1 MSVRNTSLL
10 FLLILIL
17 LTAAI
22 VVGQETTGTIL
33 GTVKDPTGAVV
44 PNATVVVTN
53 TDKNVVIRTITTS
66 AGGEFVAPLLPI
78 GRYTLKATAAGF
90 GTTVQT
96 DITLNVSD
104 KLTYNLVLK
113 VGVAAEQV
121 TVEAAAM
128 QVEQQSAT
136 ASALMSGT
144 EVREL
149 SLNNRNYEQLV
160 ALQPGVSYG
169 GGDQL
174 YVGVMN
180 PNGDSNSVDFAINGA
195 RENANNWTIDGA
207 DNVDRGSNST
217 LLNYPSVDSIAEFK
231 VLRGMYN
238 AEFGRSMGGQI
249 NVITKSGETAFH
261 GSLYE
266 FFRNDVLNANN
277 FFNKHWDPAEAPWVE
292 RQPLRYNN
300 FGWTL
305 GGPVMIPGKY
315 NTERNKT
322 FFFYSQEFR
331 RIITS
336 ATSSPG
342 VVPDAGMKQG
352 TFLDPVCVQFDA
364 EGACSLTGTS
374 LPASQWDPAAAAY
387 VKDWFSKI
395 SNPQNMEAL
404 TLISPL
410 RNVYNYRQEM
420 VKIDHVFGPRLT
432 ATFRYMNDSIPT
444 EEPTGLWTG
453 LNVPG
458 LATTSTN
465 APGRNYLGRATV
477 TFSPQFLMEAGYAY
491 SYGAIVSRNIGLM
504 ASKNSPN
511 IVNAIRL
518 PYANTL
524 GRVPNVWFD
533 GGEWFGGFG
542 NYDDFNRNHNIFAN
556 FTRVLGHHTLKF
568 GALYNKYNKNENSGG
583 SNNGEFGFTYTGLDA
598 TGVDPEN
605 PDTPNLGR
613 LKFEQS
619 WANFLLGNSLYFT
632 QSSKDTVADV
642 HQNQFE
648 WFVQDE
654 WRARHNLTLTFGL
667 RYSLYRQPTDGHGI
681 LTNFDPK
688 AYDPAKAPEIDPATG
703 LIVPGGNP
711 NYDPLNGII
720 IGGNW
725 SQYGHKSP
733 WGTAIASQTSSN
745 FAPRFGFSWD
755 PFGKGKTAVRGGYG
769 MFFDSPTVG
778 FVEDNAWVNPPFVS
792 SINISNPK
800 FSDPA
805 QSGSVDVSLAPPP
818 LRIGAVDWHLPYT
831 QQWSFDVQ
839 HEIAPDFVLDIG
851 YYGMKGTHLL
861 GGINLNQV
869 RPGVAQAAGLIGPG
883 GEFPNGIPSE
893 DLDLLNA
900 LRPYK
905 GYSYMNAVEPW
916 FSSNYHSLQIAAQK
930 KFKGNSLVNVAYT
943 FSKNLTTSP
952 GDRWN
957 APQDSYNI
965 KANYGPASFDRKQI
979 LTVSFVYQLP
989 FLQAQQGAIGKVL
1002 GGWELSG
1009 IIAYNG
1015 GLPLTV
1021 NSGSNIDRSGQGMIV
1036 NDWNAWQALY
1046 PDMTC
1051 NPNSGAPHKLTAWFN
1066 TNCFSEVPD
1075 GQLRGGNERRG
1086 QIRGPGFGRW
1096 DLSLFK
1102 NIRFTE
1108 RAHLQ
1113 FRAEAFNVW
1122 NHTNFSGVD
1131 TGIGGEQFGQV
1142 TSARDPR
1149 NVQLALKF
1157 IF

>member
-1 MSVRNTSLL
+1 MSTRHKSL
-10 FLLILIL
+10 FILLILL
-17 LTAAI
+17 MAGMA
-22 VVGQETTGTIL
+22 VAQEITGTIL
-33 GTVKDPTGAVV
+33 GTVKDPSGAVV
-44 PNATVVVTN
+44 PNATVTVTN
-53 TDKNVVIRTITTS
+53 TDKNVLLRTVTTS
-66 AGGEFVAPLLPI
+66 ADGEFVAPLLPI
-78 GRYTLKATAAGF
+78 GHYTLTATAPGF
-90 GTTVQT
+90 DTTVQK
-96 DITLNVSD
+96 DITLNVND
-104 KLTYNLVLK
+104 KLTYNLVVR
-113 VGVAAEQV
+113 VGMAETKV
-121 TVEAAAM
+121 TVEASAL

-136 ASALMSGT
+136 ASALIGGT
-144 EVREL
+144 EVRGL

-249 NVITKSGETAFH
+249 NVITKSGDSTFH

-277 FFNKHWDPAEAPWVE
+277 FFNKHWDPAESPWVE

-305 GGPVMIPGKY
+305 GGPIFIPGKY
-315 NTERNKT
+315 NTARNKT

-352 TFLDPVCVQFDA
+352 IFQDPVCVAFDA
-364 EGACSLTGTS
+364 TGACTATGTS
-374 LPASQWDPAAAAY
+374 IPTSQWDPAAAAY
-387 VKDWFSKI
+387 VQDWFSKI
-395 SNPQNMEAL
+395 ANPQNPEFL

-420 VKIDHVFGPRLT
+420 IKVDHVFGPRLT

-458 LATTSTN
+458 IATTSTN
-465 APGRNYLGRATV
+465 APGRNYLGRATI
-477 TFSPQFLMEAGYAY
+477 TFSPNFLMETGYAY
-491 SYGAIVSRNIGLM
+491 SYGAIVSRNIGL
-504 ASKNSPN
+504 AATKNSPD

-518 PYANTL
+518 PFTNTL

-542 NYDDFNRNHNIFAN
+542 NYDDFNRNHNWFAN
-556 FTRVLGHHTLKF
+556 FTRVTGRHTLKW

-583 SNNGEFGFTYTGLDA
+583 GNNGEFGFTYTGLDA
-598 TGVDPEN
+598 TGIDPEN
-605 PDTPNLGR
+605 PDTPNVGR

-619 WANFLLGNSLYFT
+619 WANFLLGNSLRFT
-632 QSSKDTVADV
+632 QASKDTVADM

-648 WFVQDE
+648 LFLQDE
-654 WRARHNLTLTFGL
+654 WRVRHNLTVAFGV
-667 RYSLYRQPTDGHGI
+667 RYSLYRQPTDGNSI
-681 LTNFDPK
+681 LTNFDPQL
-688 AYDPAKAPEIDPATG
+688 YDPAKAPEIDPTTG

-720 IGGNW
+720 IGGDW

-733 WGTAIASQTSSN
+733 WGTATASQTTTN
-745 FAPRFGFSWD
+745 FAPRFGFAWD
-755 PFGKGKTAVRGGYG
+755 PSGTGKTAVRGGYG
-769 MFFDSPTVG
+769 VFFDSPTVG
-778 FVEDNAWVNPPFVS
+778 FVEDNTWVNPPFVT
-792 SINISNPK
+792 SISISDAK

-805 QSGSVDVSLAPPP
+805 QSGSVKVNLSPPP

-831 QQWSFDVQ
+831 QQWSLDIQ
-839 HEIAPDFVLDIG
+839 HEITKDFLLDIG

-869 RPGVAQAAGLIGPG
+869 RPGVAEAAGLIGPG
-883 GEFPNGIPSE
+883 GEFPNGVPSE
-893 DLDLLNA
+893 DLDLLNG

-905 GYSYMNAVEPW
+905 GYSHINAVEPW
-916 FSSNYHSLQIAAQK
+916 FSSNYHSLQVSAQK
-930 KFKGNSLVNVAYT
+930 KFKGNSLINVAYT

-957 APQDSYNI
+957 APQDTYNI
-965 KANYGPASFDRKQI
+965 RANYGPASFDRRQI
-979 LTVSFVYQLP
+979 LTLNFVYELP
-989 FLQAQQGAIGKVL
+989 FMQAQQGGVGKVL

-1009 IIAYNG
+1009 IIAYDG

-1021 NSGSNIDRSGQGMIV
+1021 DSGSNIDRSGQGMIV
-1036 NDWNAWQALY
+1036 NDWAAWQALY

-1051 NPNSGAPHKLTAWFN
+1051 NPNSGADHKLTSWFN
-1066 TNCFSEVPD
+1066 TSCFAEVPD

-1086 QIRGPGFGRW
+1086 QVRGPGFGRW
-1096 DLSLFK
+1096 DLSVFK
-1102 NIRFTE
+1102 NFKFTE
-1108 RAHLQ
+1108 RTQLQ

-1131 TGIGGEQFGQV
+1131 TGLGGEQFGQV
-1142 TSARDPR
+1142 TSTRDPR
-1149 NVQLALKF
+1149 NVQFGLKLLF
-1157 IF
+1157 